1 MKMIFILCQAFCWT
15 SPPIRAQE
23 YEKNQKTHPDNV
35 MRMGWEHNQIMK
47 S

>member
-1 MKMIFILCQAFCWT
+1 MKDMLRYPNERND
-15 SPPIRAQE
+15 PPIRAQE